1 MSAQISVLQMKV
13 ANDSSAELPWLVSL
27 TAFLYHFVPWP
38 VPCESCCKYNRPGT
52 RKEDEKSWHPH
63 LQI

>member
-38 VPCESCCKYNRPGT
+38 VPCESV
-52 RKEDEKSWHPH
+52 
-63 LQI
+63 LQV